1 MIFTDIKKH
10 ASAFGIAV
18 IVGLILYLV
27 SLNGTDQ
34 SKTEQN
40 MVSPTDIVQEG
51 ESK

>member
-27 SLNGTDQ
+27 SLNGTQ
-34 SKTEQN
+34 SKTEPN
-40 MVSPTDIVQEG
+40 TVNSSGVIQENN
-51 ESK
+51 E